1 MAARPWQARLLLLLL
16 LFQRLHVDDEVQVG
30 KLVRIVP
37 GSVEGGDKD
46 FVLQKIGLN
55 HNCRVVTK
63 KKHAGLPLRLG
74 SQGV

>member
-1 MAARPWQARLLLLLL
+1 MAAGPCHARLLLLLL
-16 LFQRLHVDDEVQVG
+16 LLQRLHVYDEVQVG
-30 KLVRIVP
+30 KLVRVVA
-37 GSVEGGDKD
+37 GRVEGGDKD